1 MLHTSR
7 QDTKITL
14 GQLAPQ
20 MKAAEAAYM
29 AGDASLINALLAE
42 LPGNETLQLWANQL
56 QRKRAEAR
64 RKGWVETI
72 QEYGGCSR

>member
-1 MLHTSR
+1 MQHTSR

-20 MKAAEAAYM
+20 MQTAAAAYM
-29 AGDASLINALLAE
+29 NDDASLVNALLIE
-42 LPGNETLQLWANQL
+42 LPGNDALQQWANGL

-64 RKGWVETI
+64 RKAWINSINIEA
-72 QEYGGCSR
+72 GCAQ

>member
-1 MLHTSR
+1 MIHTSR

-20 MKAAEAAYM
+20 MQAAERAYM
-29 AGDASLINALLAE
+29 ADDASLVNALLIE
-42 LPGNETLQLWANQL
+42 LPGNAALQMWANNL

-64 RKGWVETI
+64 RVAWVNSI
-72 QEYGGCSR
+72 QELGGSAR

>member
-1 MLHTSR
+1 MKHISR

-29 AGDASLINALLAE
+29 ADDASLVNALLTE
-42 LPGNETLQLWANQL
+42 LPGNPTLQQWADNLQL
-56 QRKRAEAR
+56 KRAEAR
-64 RKGWVETI
+64 RTAWINSI
-72 QEYGGCSR
+72 QELGGCS